1 MANDKIIVKGAN
13 EHNLKNINLKI
24 ILEDDEIVITDDYCP
39 VDALI
44 PQM

>member
-1 MANDKIIVKGAN
+1 MVIASDTDLQIDNTY
-13 EHNLKNINLKI
+13 EL